1 VGATNL
7 GYAPRTREE
16 RIAPDLTELEVEI
29 SGMKTQLQPVAAEDE
44 E

>member
-16 RIAPDLTELEVEI
+16 RIATDLTELEVEI
-29 SGMKTQLQPVAAEDE
+29 SGMKTQLQPVAAENE